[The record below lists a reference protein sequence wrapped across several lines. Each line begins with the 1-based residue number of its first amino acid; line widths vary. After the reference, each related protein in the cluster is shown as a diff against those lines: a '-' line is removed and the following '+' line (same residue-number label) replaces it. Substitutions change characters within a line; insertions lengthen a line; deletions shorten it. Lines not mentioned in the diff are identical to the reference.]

1 MVRHSLA
8 LPHLP
13 PPPPPLLLLPHP
25 RSPLTPISCL
35 QGVLRGFDQTINLI
49 LAESYERILSP
60 TEAAQ
65 RIELGLYL
73 IRGENVAIV
82 GEMDEDK
89 DAELKVG
96 EKNAELI
103 KPVVH

>member
-1 MVRHSLA
+1 MAAA
-8 LPHLP
+8 LEGYMDQLINVITCDG
-13 PPPPPLLLLPHP
+13 
-25 RSPLTPISCL
+25 RNIV
-35 QGVLRGFDQTINLI
+35 GVLRGFDQTINLI

-60 TEAAQ
+60 SEAAQ

-73 IRGENVAIV
+73 IRGENVAVI
-82 GEMDEDK
+82 GEMDEEK
-89 DAELKVG
+89 DTQLKVG